1 MSLDLWAH
9 TRRYLP
15 RVAAVLLALCL
26 WQVAAMAVGAQALLP
41 SPIDVLCKLFEVVG
55 AADFLAV
62 FFYSAGRIALGFLC
76 GFVAGVLLAL
86 LSARFR
92 VAETL
97 LFPYM
102 VTVRSIPVASFVVLA
117 YLLLDRSALSGFISF
132 LIVLPLVYNN
142 LLAAL
147 RERSRELDEM
157 AAVFSVSY
165 FDRLRYIWVPAIR
178 PALLSA
184 SSSSIGLAWK
194 SGVAAELIAMVGGSI
209 GDQIYLAKLNI
220 DTPSLFAWT
229 VVIVLGS
236 LLSEKLF
243 TLLLGLLL
251 GGGMRRERHRR
262 PKSA

>member
-1 MSLDLWAH
+1 MFPDLLARA
-9 TRRYLP
+9 RRCLP

-26 WQVAAMAVGAQALLP
+26 WQAAAMAVGAEALLP
-41 SPIDVLCKLFEVVG
+41 SPIGVLYKLFEVVG
-55 AADFLAV
+55 AGGFLSI
-62 FFYSAGRIALGFLC
+62 FLYSAGRIALGFLC
-76 GFVAGVLLAL
+76 GFLAGVLLAL
-86 LSARFR
+86 LASRYR

-102 VTVRSIPVASFVVLA
+102 VTVRSVPVASFVVLA

-165 FDRLRYIWVPAIR
+165 LDRLRYIWVPAIR

-184 SSSSIGLAWK
+184 ASSSMGLAWK

-229 VVIVLGS
+229 VIIVLGS
-236 LLSEKLF
+236 LLSEKLCS
-243 TLLLGLLL
+243 LLLGLLL
-251 GGGMRRERHRR
+251 GGGVRRARHHRQR
-262 PKSA
+262 SV